1 MKELINPM
9 TREIPKKAK
18 IILTYGISDKQTQLL
33 LKNLPSSNIVI
44 TDVSECFTDIIA
56 TNYIAVVINPDV
68 LLNAHIDYLNEMCED
83 FIITNERIVFVK
95 NHPILKE
102 LKNRNKYIVFS
113 DDFEYGAKIKYILL
127 DALREEKKMQNYSDT
142 ISQTIR
148 VLSEIRRKPYIS
160 TAQLAAIIERTPR
173 TVQRYINTLIC
184 AGEFLEYDRKKKG
197 WYIFQNKSV
206 LWGDYD

>member
-83 FIITNERIVFVK
+83 FIITNEKIVFVK